1 MSLSSLV
8 TATTLAVSAVT
19 PISPPLLP
27 DLGNDGYQVVAYDL
41 SYDFTPSTSLLPG
54 TARITAVADRR
65 LPEFRLD
72 YAGGTV
78 AKVQVD
84 GRPAAF
90 HLDKEKLVV
99 DPATAIRGP
108 FSVTVDF
115 TADRAAKIPST
126 VDPTAGWLNAPD
138 GGFAWTGQP
147 DRAHLFFPCNDAVD
161 DKAYFR
167 YHVTVPTGWTVA
179 ANGPLVA
186 ENATNSTTTFTYTPA
201 HPFAPQLAQLAV
213 GKFTTVTGTGPNGLP
228 LRSFV
233 PDAAAAKPMLDQLP
247 GFVDWLQQR
256 IGRRFPFETVGLLG
270 ADHMTQQSDALET
283 QTLPVFRAGA
293 LADPKNDSTVVH
305 ELAHQ
310 WFGDSAAVAD
320 WRDLWLSEGFATYF
334 DRLYAAEHGGK
345 PVADELRWA
354 YETFDP
360 TVRSLGFTPANPTR
374 PDVMFAIA
382 RGAGAVVVYALQQKV
397 GDQTFHRIIDTYLD
411 RYRDGNATSADFI
424 RVATAVGGPELGP
437 FLHDWLYGSTT
448 PPMPGHP
455 DWVAKPSTT
464 GDGHSAPA
472 LRPGN

>member
-1 MSLSSLV
+1 MSLSSLA
-8 TATTLAVSAVT
+8 TATALAVSAFT

-27 DLGNDGYQVVAYDL
+27 DLGNGGYQVV

-65 LPEFRLD
+65 RPEFRLD
-72 YAGGTV
+72 FRL
-78 AKVQVD
+78 
-84 GRPAAF
+84 GRPA
-90 HLDKEKLVV
+90 
-99 DPATAIRGP
+99 R
-108 FSVTVDF
+108 
-115 TADRAAKIPST
+115 
-126 VDPTAGWLNAPD
+126 
-138 GGFAWTGQP
+138 
-147 DRAHLFFPCNDAVD
+147 RAHLFFPGNDAVD

-167 YHVTVPTGWTVA
+167 YHVTVPKGWTVA
-179 ANGPLVA
+179 ANGQLVA
-186 ENATNSTTTFTYTPA
+186 RNDTKGTSTFTYASA

-213 GKFTTVTGTGPNGLP
+213 GQYTLVTGTGPNGLP

-233 PDAAAAKPMLDQLP
+233 PAAAAARPRLDQLP
-247 GFVDWLQQR
+247 SFLDWLQQR

-270 ADHMTQQSDALET
+270 ADHTAQQSDALET

-293 LADPKNDSTVVH
+293 LADPNEAPVVVH

-320 WRDLWLSEGFATYF
+320 WHDIWLSEGFATYF
-334 DRLYAAEHGGK
+334 DRRYAAEHGGRS
-345 PVADELRWA
+345 VADELRWS
-354 YETFDP
+354 YETLDP
-360 TVRSLGFTPANPTR
+360 TARAQGITPANPTR
-374 PDVMFAIA
+374 PDIMFGLG
-382 RGAGAVVVYALQQKV
+382 RGDGALVVYALQQKV
-397 GDQTFHRIIDTYLD
+397 GDQTFQRIIDTYLD

-464 GDGHSAPA
+464 ADGRSAPA
-472 LRPGN
+472 PRPRS